1 MTIKSLYLILVFF
14 ISFLGNTY
22 SQTDDSAVILEL
34 KQNQIQYEATNK
46 SILDKVDTL
55 NATND
60 KIITVFYSSIGLIL
74 TCLIGVNLYY
84 AYDHKKHI
92 KEELQSLSKELEKR
106 FEDEKINIIK
116 DFQSK
121 LDKINH
127 ESLHKSLV
135 SKLKR
140 HPEYE
145 PLNYEVNNLLHLV
158 RITPYVNHF
167 SKSDT
172 VKTVALYLKHQKEIF
187 IQEDIDEII
196 DILKSEYPNNN
207 YLQNLIKELERFE

>member
-1 MTIKSLYLILVFF
+1 MKSLYLILVFF
-14 ISFLGNTY
+14 ISFLGNIY
-22 SQTDDSAVILEL
+22 SQTNDDVAILEL
-34 KQNQIQYEATNK
+34 KQNQVQYEATNK

-60 KIITVFYSSIGLIL
+60 KIITIFYSSIGLIL

-92 KEELQSLSKELEKR
+92 KEELQRLSKELEKR
-106 FEDEKINIIK
+106 FEDEKIKIVK

-121 LDKINH
+121 LDKINND
-127 ESLHKSLV
+127 SLHKSLV

-140 HPEYE
+140 HPEYG
-145 PLNYEVNNLLHLV
+145 PSNYEINNLLHLV
-158 RITPYVNHF
+158 RITPYVNNF
-167 SKSDT
+167 STSDT